1 MHFSNRGY
9 VASLRSSSI
18 GRLIWMISPCKW
30 CPVRI
35 VSFFN
40 SCPWFLTVRRTTM
53 IELARFWGR
62 WWCLA
67 SLPLRTETTEYWAAA
82 SGEDSN
88 IDAVLLPR
96 KCPSTK
102 VGNSLKYH
110 PKSRHS
116 RHNPFRQGFLPP
128 FFLFFPWKLKG
139 VNMSRCQETHPRR
152 PQFDIAHAS
161 EFGLGKTR
169 SQNAQD
175 FLGSINL
182 IFCRFLGI
190 THAPSWG
197 IIHISLGQTQMI
209 QDLLCFAFSMSKV
222 IKLPNHSFKIP
233 F

>member
-1 MHFSNRGY
+1 M
-9 VASLRSSSI
+9 
-18 GRLIWMISPCKW
+18 KW

-116 RHNPFRQGFLPP
+116 RHKVDTIHLDKGFSPP
-128 FFLFFPWKLKG
+128 FFIFPLEAEG
-139 VNMSRCQETHPRR
+139 REYVTMSRDSPKE
-152 PQFDIAHAS
+152 AS
-161 EFGLGKTR
+161 IRHCSCFGIRT
-169 SQNAQD
+169 
-175 FLGSINL
+175 
-182 IFCRFLGI
+182 
-190 THAPSWG
+190 W
-197 IIHISLGQTQMI
+197 
-209 QDLLCFAFSMSKV
+209 
-222 IKLPNHSFKIP
+222 
-233 F
+233 